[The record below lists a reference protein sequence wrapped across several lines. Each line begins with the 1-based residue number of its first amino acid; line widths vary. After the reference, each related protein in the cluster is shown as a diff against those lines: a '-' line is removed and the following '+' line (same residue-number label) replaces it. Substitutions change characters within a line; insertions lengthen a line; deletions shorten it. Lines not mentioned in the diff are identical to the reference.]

1 MMGGHAERA
10 HSLLSPSSAHRW
22 MSCTPS
28 AVLEA
33 KFPDTTSEA
42 AKEGTLAHEL
52 AEQKLRNYF
61 YPQDVTKRKLSAF
74 ITKCR
79 KDELWD
85 DEMLGYTDTYLEY
98 IKQVAM
104 GFDSAPYVVP
114 EKSYDLTEYIPGPGA
129 HGTADCVMLHGDQ
142 LHIFDFKYGKGVKVE
157 AAGNIQLQLYALGAY
172 EAYKLLYAVKDVHL
186 HIIQPR
192 IDNISSWSLTLEDLK
207 KVGEVIRK
215 KAELAAAGLGEYNP
229 SADACRFCRAKAV
242 CRARAER
249 NVALAFLADKKPDT
263 LAPEEI
269 GEYLTKGADVAKWLE
284 DLKAYALSECLAG
297 HEIPGYK
304 AVEGRGSRDWT
315 DMDAAFKVLNDEGY
329 PDTVLYEK
337 KALTLAQVEKL
348 IGKKSFTDLVGGYVV
363 KNPGKPALVIEG
375 DKREAITNKVS
386 AVDVFKNENQFDR
399 NE

>member
-1 MMGGHAERA
+1 MGHAERA

-22 MSCTPS
+22 TSCTPS

-33 KFPDTTSEA
+33 QFPDTTSGA

-74 ITKCR
+74 ITKCK

-85 DEMLGYTDTYLEY
+85 DEMLEHTDTYLEY
-98 IKQVAM
+98 ITGIAI

-114 EKSYDLTEYIPGPGA
+114 EKSYDLTKYIPEENA
-129 HGTADCVMLHGDQ
+129 HGTADCVMLHGNQ
-142 LHIFDFKYGKGVKVE
+142 LHVFDFKYGKGVKVD
-157 AAGNIQLQLYALGAY
+157 AAGNLQLQLYALGAY
-172 EAYKLLYAVKDVHL
+172 EAYKLLYDIQIVHL

-192 IDNISSWSLTLEDLK
+192 IDNISSWSLPLHELLT
-207 KVGEVIRK
+207 VGGFIRK
-215 KAELAAAGLGEYNP
+215 KSELAAAGLGEYNP

-269 GEYLTKGADVAKWLE
+269 GEYLTKGTDVAKWLE
-284 DLKAYALSECLAG
+284 DLKAYALGECLAG

-315 DMDAAFKVLNDEGY
+315 DMDAAFKKLNDEGY

-348 IGKKSFTDLVGGYVV
+348 VGKKVFTDAVGEYVV
-363 KNPGKPALVIEG
+363 KNPGKPALVAES
-375 DKREAITNKVS
+375 DKREAITNKIK
-386 AVDVFKNENQFDR
+386 AEEVFKD
-399 NE
+399 